1 MSKACLCR
9 NDVFFWG
16 NSMAFA
22 LIPSLISLALLF
34 WWRSVILFKRTVED
48 VPTSKVKGVF
58 YGLNE
63 VKGLVKS
70 DAPLQTYLT
79 ERPSVWYEWSISEH
93 WKKTESY
100 RDKDG
105 NRKTR
110 TKSGWRTVDSGG
122 SYQSF
127 FLKDETGE
135 LLIEPEGAKVD
146 APSTL
151 SRSCS
156 PTDPLYYGKG
166 PDGAIANSTYRRRF
180 SERSLTPDDDLYV
193 LGPAKLREDVA
204 QPMIAQSKEA
214 RYYFISTKSEAQIIR
229 SKSIWAFFI
238 MLFSFVAA
246 LTVPVVAITG
256 ETGMEPLEVLRENP
270 GWMVLSGAVFLAVA
284 GLFYLSLLYNG
295 LIRVRNRLTHA
306 LGLIEI
312 QLKRRYDLIPR
323 LLECVQ
329 GISEY
334 EREVQKLVASV
345 RSSARNLAG
354 REAGEM
360 GEEINQGAGL
370 VGGLFALSEK
380 YPNLSADQNYASFMK
395 ELVDTEDRIALARAF
410 YNDSL
415 LALQDRLLT
424 FPDVLV
430 AKWFRF
436 RAGKNLGLLP
446 DPEMAQAPKVS
457 L

>member
-1 MSKACLCR
+1 
-9 NDVFFWG
+9 
-16 NSMAFA
+16 MAFA
-22 LIPSLISLALLF
+22 LIPFLISLALLF
-34 WWRSVILFKRTVED
+34 WWRSVLLFKRTVED

-79 ERPSVWYEWSISEH
+79 EVPSVWYEWSISEH

-127 FLKDETGE
+127 FLMDDTGE
-135 LLIEPEGAKVD
+135 LVIEPEGAKVD
-146 APSTL
+146 APSTM
-151 SRSCS
+151 SYSCS
-156 PTDPLYYGKG
+156 PADPLYYGKG

-180 SERSLTPDDDLYV
+180 SESSLAPGDNIYV

-229 SKSIWAFFI
+229 SKSILAFFC
-238 MLFSFVAA
+238 MLFSFLAA
-246 LTVPVVAITG
+246 LAVPFVAISV
-256 ETGMEPLEVLRENP
+256 ETGMEPQEVLHEHP
-270 GWMVLSGAVFLAVA
+270 GWLVFSGLIFLAFA

-312 QLKRRYDLIPR
+312 QLKRRHDLIPR
-323 LLECVQ
+323 LLECVK

-334 EREVQKLVASV
+334 EREAQELVASV
-345 RSSARNLAG
+345 RSSGVGGAG
-354 REAGEM
+354 RGAGEI
-360 GEEINQGAGL
+360 GEEINQAAGM

-395 ELVDTEDRIALARAF
+395 ELVDAEDRIALARAF

-436 RAGKNLGLLP
+436 KSGKNLSLLP
-446 DPEMAQAPKVS
+446 DPEMAQVPRVF

>member
-1 MSKACLCR
+1 MEFSFIP
-9 NDVFFWG
+9 VF
-16 NSMAFA
+16 
-22 LIPSLISLALLF
+22 ISLAFLF
-34 WWRSVILFKRTVED
+34 WWRAVILFKRTVED

-63 VKGLVKS
+63 VKGSVKS

-127 FLKDETGE
+127 FLKDDTGE

-312 QLKRRYDLIPR
+312 QLKRRHDLIPR
-323 LLECVQ
+323 LLECVK
-329 GISEY
+329 GISKY
-334 EREVQKLVASV
+334 EREVQELVATV
-345 RSSARNLAG
+345 RSSAASGTG
-354 REAGEM
+354 REAGEI
-360 GEEINQGAGL
+360 GEEISQGAGL

-410 YNDSL
+410 YNDSF

>member
-1 MSKACLCR
+1 M
-9 NDVFFWG
+9 
-16 NSMAFA
+16 
-22 LIPSLISLALLF
+22 
-34 WWRSVILFKRTVED
+34 FKRTVED

-63 VKGLVKS
+63 VKGSVMS

-110 TKSGWRTVDSGG
+110 TKSGWRRVDSGG
-122 SYQSF
+122 SHQSF
-127 FLKDETGE
+127 FLMDDTGE
-135 LLIEPEGAKVD
+135 LLIEPEGAMVD
-146 APSTL
+146 APSTM
-151 SRSCS
+151 SHSCS
-156 PTDPLYYGKG
+156 PSDPLYYGKG
-166 PDGAIANSTYRRRF
+166 PDGAIAHSTYRRRF
-180 SERSLTPDDDLYV
+180 FERSLTPGDDLYV

-204 QPMIAQSKEA
+204 QPMIAQNEDA

-229 SKSIWAFFI
+229 SKSIWAFFFI
-238 MLFSFVAA
+238 LFSFLAA
-246 LTVPVVAITG
+246 LTVPVVAITA
-256 ETGMEPLEVLRENP
+256 ETGMEPQEALYKNP
-270 GWMVLSGAVFLAVA
+270 GWVVLSGSVFLAVA

-312 QLKRRYDLIPR
+312 QLKRRHDLIPR
-323 LLECVQ
+323 LLECVK

-334 EREVQKLVASV
+334 EREVQELVAST
-345 RSSARNLAG
+345 RSSAVGGTG
-354 REAGEM
+354 RASGEI
-360 GEEINQGAGL
+360 GEEINQGIGL
-370 VGGLFALSEK
+370 VGGLFALAES
-380 YPNLSADQNYASFMK
+380 YPNLGADQNYRSFMK

-424 FPDVLV
+424 FPDVLI

-436 RAGKNLGLLP
+436 KAGRKLDLLP
-446 DPEMAQAPKVS
+446 EPEMAQVPRVS

>member
-1 MSKACLCR
+1 
-9 NDVFFWG
+9 
-16 NSMAFA
+16 MAFA

-63 VKGLVKS
+63 VKGSVKS
-70 DAPLQTYLT
+70 DDPLQTYLT
-79 ERPSVWYEWSISEH
+79 EAPSVWYEWKISEH

-146 APSTL
+146 APSTM
-151 SRSCS
+151 SHTCS
-156 PTDPLYYGKG
+156 PSDPLYYGKG

-180 SERSLTPDDDLYV
+180 SEHSLTPGDDLYV

-204 QPMIAQSKEA
+204 QPMIAKSKEA

-246 LTVPVVAITG
+246 LAVPVVAITG
-256 ETGMEPLEVLRENP
+256 EVGMEPLEVFREKP
-270 GWMVLSGAVFLAVA
+270 GWVVLSGVVFLAVA

-345 RSSARNLAG
+345 RSSAGNLAG

-446 DPEMAQAPKVS
+446 DPEMAQVPRVS

>member
-1 MSKACLCR
+1 
-9 NDVFFWG
+9 
-16 NSMAFA
+16 MAFA
-22 LIPSLISLALLF
+22 LIPVFISLALLF
-34 WWRSVILFKRTVED
+34 WWRAVILFKRTVED

-63 VKGLVKS
+63 VKGSVKS
-70 DAPLQTYLT
+70 DDPLQTYLT
-79 ERPSVWYEWSISEH
+79 EAPSVWYEWKISEH

-146 APSTL
+146 APSTM
-151 SRSCS
+151 SCTCS
-156 PTDPLYYGKG
+156 PSDPLYYGKG
-166 PDGAIANSTYRRRF
+166 PGGAIANSTYRRRF
-180 SERSLTPDDDLYV
+180 SEYSLTPGDELYV
-193 LGPAKLREDVA
+193 LGPAKLREEVA
-204 QPMIAQSKEA
+204 QPMIAKSKDA

-246 LTVPVVAITG
+246 LAVPVVAITG
-256 ETGMEPLEVLRENP
+256 EIGMEPLEVFREKP
-270 GWMVLSGAVFLAVA
+270 GWVVLSGVIFLAVA

-345 RSSARNLAG
+345 RSPAGNLAD

-395 ELVDTEDRIALARAF
+395 ELIDTEDRVALARAF

-446 DPEMAQAPKVS
+446 DPEMAQVPRVS

>member
-1 MSKACLCR
+1 ME
-9 NDVFFWG
+9 
-16 NSMAFA
+16 FA
-22 LIPSLISLALLF
+22 AIPLLITFALLF
-34 WWRSVILFKRTVED
+34 WWRSVVLFKRTVED

-63 VKGLVKS
+63 VKGSVKS
-70 DAPLQTYLT
+70 DDPLQTYLT
-79 ERPSVWYEWSISEH
+79 EGPSVWYVWSISEH

-127 FLKDETGE
+127 FLMDDTGE
-135 LLIEPEGAKVD
+135 LLIEPEGAKVE
-146 APSTL
+146 APTTMSY
-151 SRSCS
+151 SCS
-156 PTDPLYYGKG
+156 PSDPLYYGKG

-180 SERSLTPDDDLYV
+180 SEHSLNPGDDLYV

-204 QPMIAQSKEA
+204 QPMIAKSKEA

-246 LTVPVVAITG
+246 LAVPVVAITG
-256 ETGMEPLEVLRENP
+256 ETGMEPLEVFREKP
-270 GWMVLSGAVFLAVA
+270 GWVVLSGVVFLAVA

-323 LLECVQ
+323 LLECVK

-334 EREVQKLVASV
+334 EREVQELVASV
-345 RSSARNLAG
+345 RSPAGNLAG

-415 LALQDRLLT
+415 LALQDRLLS
-424 FPDVLV
+424 FPDLLV

-436 RAGKNLGLLP
+436 KAGKNLHLLP
-446 DPEMAQAPKVS
+446 EPEMTQVPRVS

>member
-1 MSKACLCR
+1 
-9 NDVFFWG
+9 
-16 NSMAFA
+16 MAFA

-63 VKGLVKS
+63 VKGSVKS
-70 DAPLQTYLT
+70 DDPLQTYLT
-79 ERPSVWYEWSISEH
+79 EAPSVWYEWKISEH

-146 APSTL
+146 APSTM
-151 SRSCS
+151 SHTCS
-156 PTDPLYYGKG
+156 PSDPLYYGKG
-166 PDGAIANSTYRRRF
+166 PAGAIANSTYRRRF
-180 SERSLTPDDDLYV
+180 SEHSLTPGDDLYV

-204 QPMIAQSKEA
+204 QPMIAKSKEA

-246 LTVPVVAITG
+246 LAVPVVAITV
-256 ETGMEPLEVLRENP
+256 ETGMEPLEVFGEKP
-270 GWMVLSGAVFLAVA
+270 GWVVLSGMVFLAVA

-345 RSSARNLAG
+345 RSSAGNLAG

-446 DPEMAQAPKVS
+446 DPEMAQVPRVS

>member
-1 MSKACLCR
+1 
-9 NDVFFWG
+9 
-16 NSMAFA
+16 MAFA

-63 VKGLVKS
+63 VKGSVKS
-70 DAPLQTYLT
+70 DDPLQTYLT
-79 ERPSVWYEWSISEH
+79 EAPSVWYEWKISEH

-146 APSTL
+146 APSTM
-151 SRSCS
+151 SHTCS
-156 PTDPLYYGKG
+156 PSDPLYYGKG

-180 SERSLTPDDDLYV
+180 SEHSLNPGDDLYV

-204 QPMIAQSKEA
+204 QPMIAKSKEA

-246 LTVPVVAITG
+246 LAVPVVAITG
-256 ETGMEPLEVLRENP
+256 ETGMEPLEVFREKP
-270 GWMVLSGAVFLAVA
+270 GWVVLSGVVFLAVA

-323 LLECVQ
+323 LLECVK

-334 EREVQKLVASV
+334 EREVQELVASV
-345 RSSARNLAG
+345 RSPAGNLAG

-395 ELVDTEDRIALARAF
+395 ELIDTEDRVALARAF

-446 DPEMAQAPKVS
+446 DPEMAQVPRVS

>member
-1 MSKACLCR
+1 ME
-9 NDVFFWG
+9 
-16 NSMAFA
+16 FA
-22 LIPSLISLALLF
+22 AIPLLISFALLF
-34 WWRSVILFKRTVED
+34 WWRSVVLFKRTVED

-63 VKGLVKS
+63 VKGAVNS

-79 ERPSVWYEWSISEH
+79 ERPSVWHEWSISEH

-110 TKSGWRTVDSGG
+110 TKSGWRKVDSGG
-122 SYQSF
+122 GIQAF
-127 FLKDETGE
+127 FLLDDTGE

-146 APSTL
+146 APSTM
-151 SRSCS
+151 SRRCGPS
-156 PTDPLYYGKG
+156 DPLYYEKG
-166 PDGAIANSTYRRRF
+166 PSGAIANSTHRRRF
-180 SERSLTPDDDLYV
+180 SESSLSPGDELYV
-193 LGPAKLREDVA
+193 LGSAKLREDVA
-204 QPMIAQSKEA
+204 QPMIAKNKEA
-214 RYYFISTKSEAQIIR
+214 RYFVISSKSEAQIIR
-229 SKSIWAFFI
+229 SKSLWAFFI
-238 MLFSFVAA
+238 FLFSFFTA
-246 LTVPVVAITG
+246 LTVPVVAITV
-256 ETGMEPLEVLRENP
+256 ETGVEAQEAFYQNP
-270 GWMVLSGAVFLAVA
+270 GWVVLAGGSFLSVA

-306 LGLIEI
+306 LSLIKI
-312 QLKRRYDLIPR
+312 QLKRREDLIPR
-323 LLECVQ
+323 LLECVK

-334 EREVQKLVASV
+334 ESKVQELLASV
-345 RSSARNLAG
+345 RSAMTAVGSQT
-354 REAGEM
+354 GEV
-360 GEEINQGAGL
+360 GEEINQGSGL
-370 VGGLFALSEK
+370 VGGLFALSENH
-380 YPNLSADQNYASFMK
+380 PNVSADQNYASFMK

-436 RAGKNLGLLP
+436 KAGKNLHLLP
-446 DPEMAQAPKVS
+446 EPEMAQVPRVS

>member
-1 MSKACLCR
+1 MEF
-9 NDVFFWG
+9 V
-16 NSMAFA
+16 
-22 LIPSLISLALLF
+22 LIPLLISLALLF
-34 WWRSVILFKRTVED
+34 WWRSVVLFKRTVED

-63 VKGLVKS
+63 VKGSVKS

-127 FLKDETGE
+127 FLKDDTGE

-256 ETGMEPLEVLRENP
+256 ETGMEPLEVLREKP
-270 GWMVLSGAVFLAVA
+270 GWVVLSGVVFLAVA

-345 RSSARNLAG
+345 RSSSGNLAG

-360 GEEINQGAGL
+360 GEEISQGAGL

-436 RAGKNLGLLP
+436 KSGKNLSLLP
-446 DPEMAQAPKVS
+446 DPEMAQVPRVS

>member
-1 MSKACLCR
+1 
-9 NDVFFWG
+9 
-16 NSMAFA
+16 MAFA
-22 LIPSLISLALLF
+22 LIPVFISLALLF
-34 WWRSVILFKRTVED
+34 WWRAVILFKRTVED

-63 VKGLVKS
+63 VKGSVKS
-70 DAPLQTYLT
+70 DDPLQTYLT
-79 ERPSVWYEWSISEH
+79 EAPSVWYEWKISEH

-146 APSTL
+146 APSTM
-151 SRSCS
+151 SCTCS
-156 PTDPLYYGKG
+156 PSDPLYYGKG

-180 SERSLTPDDDLYV
+180 SEYSLTPGDELYV
-193 LGPAKLREDVA
+193 LGPAKLREEVA
-204 QPMIAQSKEA
+204 QPMIAKSKDA

-246 LTVPVVAITG
+246 LAVPVVAITG
-256 ETGMEPLEVLRENP
+256 EIGMEPLEVFREKP
-270 GWMVLSGAVFLAVA
+270 GWVVLSGVIFLAVA

-345 RSSARNLAG
+345 RSPAGNPGG

-395 ELVDTEDRIALARAF
+395 ELIDTEDRVALARAF

-415 LALQDRLLT
+415 LALQDRLLA

-446 DPEMAQAPKVS
+446 DPEMAQVPRVS